1 LGIQQENHRGCLL
14 FPLRIKQSK
23 HR

>member
-14 FPLRIKQSK
+14 FPLGIKQSK